1 MAIIA
6 KSSGGG
12 DGVAYAPIPAGNYV
26 ARCYS
31 MIEIGTLNEVILGN
45 EKRVHKIRITF
56 ELPTELKVFNAE
68 KGEQPCVISKE
79 FTLSMNEK
87 SNLRAFLTSWRGK
100 AFSEEDATA
109 FDVTKLLGVPC
120 LLNII
125 HKQGRKDPSKTFD
138 EIASATPLPKGMACP
153 PQINPTFE
161 FSHSEWDW
169 EKFNSLPNFLQEKIK
184 QSEEY
189 IQMFAPSLVVAP
201 AVVTPAV
208 AAFAPAPA
216 MKNEDAYHYSQAQQD
231 DSDLPF

>member
-6 KSSGGG
+6 KNSGNG
-12 DGVAYAPIPAGNYV
+12 DGVAYSPIPAGNYI

-31 MIEIGTLNEVILGN
+31 MIEIGTLNEIILGN

-87 SNLRAFLTSWRGK
+87 ANLRAFLTAWRGK
-100 AFSEEDATA
+100 AFTDEEATA

-138 EIASATPLPKGMACP
+138 EIASATPLPKGLACP

-161 FSHSEWDW
+161 FSHSEWEW

-189 IQMFAPSLVVAP
+189 KAMSAQAP
-201 AVVTPAV
+201 AAPQFTKEQLAQLHYEEEQQRKAM
-208 AAFAPAPA
+208 AAQD
-216 MKNEDAYHYSQAQQD
+216 EDE
-231 DSDLPF
+231 SDLLPF

>member
-6 KSSGGG
+6 KSSGNG
-12 DGVAYAPIPAGNYV
+12 DGVAYSPIPAGNYV

-87 SNLRAFLTSWRGK
+87 SNLRAFLTAWRGK
-100 AFSEEDATA
+100 AFTEDEAYA
-109 FDVTKLLGVPC
+109 FDVTKLLGVSC

-138 EIASATPLPKGMACP
+138 EIASATPLPKGMVCP
-153 PQINPTFE
+153 PQVNPTFE

-184 QSEEY
+184 QSEEFKAMSV
-189 IQMFAPSLVVAP
+189 QAP
-201 AVVTPAV
+201 AK
-208 AAFAPAPA
+208 AAAPQYTKDQLAQLHHQQEQQQKA
-216 MKNEDAYHYSQAQQD
+216 MVSQDEDD
-231 DSDLPF
+231 ILPF

>member
-6 KSSGGG
+6 KSSGNG
-12 DGVAYAPIPAGNYV
+12 DGVAYSPIPAGNYV

-87 SNLRAFLTSWRGK
+87 SNLRAFLTAWRGK
-100 AFSEEDATA
+100 AFTEDEAYA
-109 FDVTKLLGVPC
+109 FDVTKLLSVPC

-138 EIASATPLPKGMACP
+138 EIASATPLPKGMVCP
-153 PQINPTFE
+153 PQVNPTFE

-184 QSEEY
+184 QSEEFKAMSV
-189 IQMFAPSLVVAP
+189 QAP
-201 AVVTPAV
+201 AK
-208 AAFAPAPA
+208 AAAPV
-216 MKNEDAYHYSQAQQD
+216 KNEEAYHYAKKEVAPHHVD
-231 DSDLPF
+231 DSGEEDLLPF

>member
-6 KSSGGG
+6 KNSGNG
-12 DGVAYAPIPAGNYV
+12 DGVAYSPIPAGNYV

-31 MIEIGTLNEVILGN
+31 MIEIGTLNEMIMGN
-45 EKRVHKIRITF
+45 EKRLHKIRITF

-100 AFSEEDATA
+100 AFSEDEATA

-153 PQINPTFE
+153 PQVNPTFE

-169 EKFNSLPNFLQEKIK
+169 EKFNGLPNFLQEKIK

-189 IQMFAPSLVVAP
+189 KALMNNNHAHEQEQKQQQK
-201 AVVTPAV
+201 AV
-208 AAFAPAPA
+208 AVQDESE
-216 MKNEDAYHYSQAQQD
+216 EDF
-231 DSDLPF
+231 LPF